1 MTKTTKESWT
11 NEAEALKGT
20 ALSRQTKKP
29 PALSFLEVQTASPCL
44 NDRYPILVL

>member
-20 ALSRQTKKP
+20 ALSRQTKKAACTFFFRSADGQP
-29 PALSFLEVQTASPCL
+29 LFE
-44 NDRYPILVL
+44 R

>member
-20 ALSRQTKKP
+20 ALSRQTKK
-29 PALSFLEVQTASPCL
+29 AACTFF
-44 NDRYPILVL
+44 